1 MPSGQQINGRQ
12 LSLIFT
18 QTSFDVFTSL
28 TTSVDPC
35 HFVHHHL
42 LAMPRLQ
49 FAARQNSFFRVPERR
64 FLDRVILDTDVQEA
78 LSKREFAKV
87 RALLLN
93 AFRQEFTSPAS
104 GESEKT
110 YRNRRR
116 WAAKHRKEAITRIL
130 PETEEQWQARM
141 DRLPNVRVLPSIFT
155 LRVAVN
161 VVDL

>member
-1 MPSGQQINGRQ
+1 
-12 LSLIFT
+12 
-18 QTSFDVFTSL
+18 
-28 TTSVDPC
+28 
-35 HFVHHHL
+35 
-42 LAMPRLQ
+42 MPRLQ

-93 AFRQEFTSPAS
+93 AFRQEFTSPPS

-110 YRNRRR
+110 YKNRRR
-116 WAAKHRKEAITRIL
+116 WAAQHRKQAITRIL

-141 DRLPNVRVLPSIFT
+141 QNLPDVCALSPMLM
-155 LRVAVN
+155 LRVVN
-161 VVDL
+161 IVGV